1 MNNNSQ
7 EITGKT
13 FKITGTIG
21 PDTTIDTFV
30 IGDNDILA
38 GTEFKNK
45 SLQNFTDNK
54 DKLKELVK
62 EAVKTDFE
70 KFVENYKSDDDD
82 KAGYKNGDKNGTG
95 EVGGG
100 TKKGGS
106 SGGGF
111 FDTPSS
117 TYKYAL
123 SNPISRKLFNN
134 GNGNPAR
141 NIITNAVSNTLSS
154 VAKGNVRSK
163 RLRSIFKKT
172 SNTRKQKS
180 RSNKKTRSK

>member
-1 MNNNSQ
+1 MNTNSQ

-21 PDTTIDTFV
+21 PSTTIDTFV
-30 IGDNDILA
+30 IDNKDILA
-38 GTEFKNK
+38 GTDFENK

-62 EAVKTDFE
+62 EAVKTDSEKNVFE
-70 KFVENYKSDDDD
+70 TVEVSDGNANAISKS
-82 KAGYKNGDKNGTG
+82 GD
-95 EVGGG
+95 G
-100 TKKGGS
+100 TKSSSGDGS
-106 SGGGF
+106 RGGGF
-111 FDTPSS
+111 FDVPSS

-123 SNPISRKLFNN
+123 SNPVSRKLFNN